1 MSTAYA
7 YNVGLGLSFSG
18 QEDEQEGN
26 VEMNGFTQEPAY
38 TSYSQGLPSC
48 GQC

>member
-18 QEDEQEGN
+18 QGDEHDD
-26 VEMNGFTQEPAY
+26 VEMNGYPQESY
-38 TSYSQGLPSC
+38 ISYSQRLSYR
-48 GQC
+48 